1 MHVHLRSRDVEEGS
15 PVLGATV
22 VEGVEQL
29 AMEGGRE
36 KGPVTQVR
44 KFLKKEGR
52 ILSGVREDTEGGRA
66 ECAGMDHTLA
76 PQPRRTEDGH
86 SGWARCFRHRSPD
99 LPLPFT

>member
-44 KFLKKEGR
+44 KCLKKGR
-52 ILSGVREDTEGGRA
+52 QNPKWS
-66 ECAGMDHTLA
+66 
-76 PQPRRTEDGH
+76 
-86 SGWARCFRHRSPD
+86 
-99 LPLPFT
+99 

>member
-44 KFLKKEGR
+44 KCLKKEVR
-52 ILSGVREDTEGGRA
+52 ILSGVREDMGRR
-66 ECAGMDHTLA
+66 ESRMCRDGPHAGSSA
-76 PQPRRTEDGH
+76 
-86 SGWARCFRHRSPD
+86 
-99 LPLPFT
+99 